1 MLVLTSVN
9 EFAFRSQILYLCT
22 TEMEIAPKIRAIST
36 FFVPKKHFWGQ
47 KISYLVFS
55 RLNNRFLM
63 LLILA
68 PQIDIVAMASM
79 PNVNVC

>member
-1 MLVLTSVN
+1 MKSGLSPLFLSRKT
-9 EFAFRSQILYLCT
+9 
-22 TEMEIAPKIRAIST
+22 
-36 FFVPKKHFWGQ
+36 HFLGQ

-68 PQIDIVAMASM
+68 PQIDIVATGSR
-79 PNVNVC
+79 

>member
-9 EFAFRSQILYLCT
+9 EFAFRSDILYLCT
-22 TEMEIAPKIRAIST
+22 TEVEIALEIRVIST
-36 FFVPKKHFWGQ
+36 FLSQKSHFWGQ

-55 RLNNRFLM
+55 RLNNRFSM

-68 PQIDIVAMASM
+68 PQIDIVAR
-79 PNVNVC
+79 VCR

>member
-1 MLVLTSVN
+1 MDLLFALKFCIFALRKWRHPQESGMSPLFLVQKT
-9 EFAFRSQILYLCT
+9 
-22 TEMEIAPKIRAIST
+22 
-36 FFVPKKHFWGQ
+36 HFWGQ

-68 PQIDIVAMASM
+68 PQIDIVARASRQ
-79 PNVNVC
+79 NVNVC

>member
-1 MLVLTSVN
+1 MN
-9 EFAFRSQILYLCT
+9 RGYLH
-22 TEMEIAPKIRAIST
+22 
-36 FFVPKKHFWGQ
+36 FFYLEKPIFGGK

-68 PQIDIVAMASM
+68 PQIDIVARASRQS
-79 PNVNVC
+79 VNVC